1 MSEYQRNARLG
12 AGEKLGYAVGD
23 AGFNFYWIIIGSY
36 LSYFYTDIFG
46 IPAAAAGTMFLVT
59 KIVDACT
66 DPVMGALADRT
77 RSRWGRFRPY
87 LLFGALPM
95 AGAAVLTMTTPAL
108 DGGGKLLWAY
118 GTYTMMMLC
127 YTILSTPYSSLA
139 GVLTADAA
147 ERNSIFGLRFFFA
160 YSTGIVVGAL
170 TPGLA
175 AYFGDGNDALGWQV
189 TMALYSA
196 VASGCFITVFFTTRE
211 RIQPAPEQKTR
222 PIEDIR
228 DLAGNGPWLVLFALA
243 MIIMMTIV
251 FRGSSATYYFKYFVE
266 RPDLMGPYI
275 GVQMA
280 AYAVGCLL
288 SPWLTRLV
296 PDKARLLMLLMG
308 IVGTLSVAFAFI
320 PKPANTGVVTV
331 SSESA
336 QTLHATDLLGDSTT
350 EAGRYQWVEQL
361 PGAFWFDRETKALAS
376 DGPRLVI
383 GAATEQT
390 DEKRLFSVSLLDEQ
404 GTVIRDSADWPWQI
418 VAMFVL
424 NILISLAL
432 GPKSP
437 ITWSMYADA
446 ADYNEWKTG
455 RRATAMTFSAATFSQ
470 KMGGALGSAGILW
483 VLALFGYR
491 ANTMQQDASL
501 DSIVWLQT
509 LVPAFFAFVSIG
521 ALRFYH
527 LGGEKLAQI
536 QRDLQRRDD
545 RDTADCGPEKDSG
558 DAEGIAP

>member
-127 YTILSTPYSSLA
+127 YTVLSTPYSSLA

-336 QTLHATDLLGDSTT
+336 QTLHATDLLGDNTT

-376 DGPRLVI
+376 DGPHLVI
-383 GAATEQT
+383 GAAAEQT

-483 VLALFGYR
+483 VLAFFGYR

>member
-1 MSEYQRNARLG
+1 MSAYQRNASLG

-66 DPVMGALADRT
+66 DPVMGAVADRT

-95 AGAAVLTMTTPAL
+95 AGAAVLTMTTPDL
-108 DGGGKLLWAY
+108 DENGKVLWAY
-118 GTYTMMMLC
+118 GTYTVMMLC

-147 ERNSIFGLRFFFA
+147 ERNSVFGLRFFFA
-160 YSTGIVVGAL
+160 YSTGILVGAL

-175 AYFGDGNDALGWQV
+175 DYFGDGNDALGWQV

-196 VASGCFITVFFTTRE
+196 VACGCFLTVFFTTRE
-211 RIQPAPEQKTR
+211 RIQPAPEQQSR
-222 PIEDIR
+222 PLEDIR
-228 DLAGNGPWLVLFALA
+228 DLIGNGPWLVLFAIA

-288 SPWLTRLV
+288 SPWLTRLL

-308 IVGTLSVAFAFI
+308 IVGALSVAFAFI

-331 SSESA
+331 STQGER
-336 QTLHATDLLGDSTT
+336 TLRAADLLGGTET
-350 EAGRYQWVEQL
+350 EAGGYRWVEHL
-361 PGAFWFDRETKALAS
+361 PGAFWFNRETKTLETGGPSLSIGAAEEAS
-376 DGPRLVI
+376 DGERI
-383 GAATEQT
+383 
-390 DEKRLFSVSLLDEQ
+390 FSVSLLDGQ
-404 GTVIRDSADWPWQI
+404 GAVIRDSADWPAEI
-418 VAMFVL
+418 IAMFLL

-437 ITWSMYADA
+437 IAWSMYADA

-470 KMGGALGSAGILW
+470 KLGGALGSAGILW
-483 VLALFGYR
+483 VLALFGYK
-491 ANTMQQDASL
+491 ANAMQEDASL
-501 DSIVWLQT
+501 TSIVWLQT
-509 LVPAFFAFVSIG
+509 LVPAFFAFASI
-521 ALRFYH
+521 AVLRFYG
-527 LGGEKLAQI
+527 LGGKKLAQI
-536 QRDLQRRDD
+536 QRELQQRDD
-545 RDTADCGPEKDSG
+545 RSAGASEMAKDSG